1 VTCYRRNLRRNGTVS
16 KQLGNALFAV
26 GTVVEMDSHQNRML
40 AAAIFAMNKNL
51 VCRHGSISITAT
63 RLFQNIIFAEL
74 NKSAPHAIPPGAMH
88 RFPTLDPRARLVQ
101 RPVSGGS
108 RLYEKDFHTFSA
120 LEGNFLAPRSSAAA
134 VSSCFHR

>member
-40 AAAIFAMNKNL
+40 TAAIFAMNKNL

-74 NKSAPHAIPPGAMH
+74 NKSA
-88 RFPTLDPRARLVQ
+88 RTQSRRARCIVSQLLIRARDLRSVA
-101 RPVSGGS
+101 VSGGA

-120 LEGNFLAPRSSAAA
+120 LEGIFLAPRSSAAA
-134 VSSCFHR
+134 VSSCFHK